1 MIRLLASIA
10 LLLAGCSGGTP
21 TPPPSGATTFSNVA
35 ASAWQAQ
42 YSAGVSI
49 VPASV
54 GWQFAFPATPDSV
67 HYVVAPANL
76 TLNTAQTITAQVA
89 ITGNAPVFEET
100 ATPGQSCVGT
110 PAVRL
115 FVQQQ
120 GDDLSGAGAYAY
132 ARWWSNPAA
141 VDLALGTFTLTATLA
156 PNSWSGIFGEQGG
169 SSAAAT
175 AGFQTAIAH
184 IGNIGV
190 TFGGCFFG
198 HGADLKSGSAIFGMK
213 GFAAQ

>member
-1 MIRLLASIA
+1 MRRLVFIA
-10 LLLAGCSGGTP
+10 LLLAGCSGGT
-21 TPPPSGATTFSNVA
+21 TPPPPGAITFSNVT

-42 YSAGVSI
+42 YSSGVSI
-49 VPASV
+49 VPAAA
-54 GWQFAFPATPDSV
+54 GWKFAFPTTPNSV
-67 HYVVAPANL
+67 HYVVAPTNL
-76 TLNTAQTITAQVA
+76 TLNTAQRVTADMTITG
-89 ITGNAPVFEET
+89 TKPVFEET
-100 ATPGQSCVGT
+100 ATPGQSCVGP

-120 GDDLSGAGAYAY
+120 GDDLSGTGASTY

-141 VDLALGTFTLTATLA
+141 IDLVPGTFVLGATLD

-175 AGFQTAIAH
+175 AGFRTAIAH

-198 HGADLKSGSAIFGMK
+198 HGADLTSGSATFNMK